1 MLRDQSADPMMRLL
15 VDSTR
20 RARPDG
26 PALARA
32 HRKVGH
38 ALARIVAEYLPLDE
52 DTIDHVVG
60 PSRGVRLRAGAEP
73 IIVAMLRAG
82 LFVAEG
88 IWESFPGSSLVL
100 QPAHASLLPSIPAA
114 GRTLV
119 LVDGVINTGNSI
131 RPMLKQLI
139 ELEPMKAIV
148 VTLVGYRPTLETIAT
163 EYPST
168 DIIAARVSDN
178 SYVGKGGTD
187 TGARLFGTTTW
198 PSER

>member
-15 VDSTR
+15 VDATR

-26 PALARA
+26 SALARG

-60 PSRGVRLRAGAEP
+60 PSRGVRVKAGAEP

-82 LFVAEG
+82 PFVAEG
-88 IWESFPGSSLVL
+88 IWESFPGSALVL
-100 QPAHASLLPSIPAA
+100 QPAHAVRLHSIPAT
-114 GRTLV
+114 GRTVV

-131 RPMLKQLI
+131 RPLVKQLI
-139 ELEPMKAIV
+139 ALDPMKAVV
-148 VTLVGYRPTLETIAT
+148 VTLVGYRPTLESIAT
-163 EYPST
+163 EYPLI
-168 DIIAARVSDN
+168 DLIAARVSDN

-198 PSER
+198 KSER